1 MGEEYLS
8 SLPVLDSSLIT
19 TIAFVAVLVSLII
32 TIFIIIGETGKLYS
46 TRSKPLN
53 LPPGSYGWPIL
64 GETLEFLGAGVDGI
78 PEKYIKERME
88 KYQSPEV
95 FKTSLMGEPVAV
107 LCSPA
112 GNKFLFSNENKLV
125 TIWWPNSVRKLLGP
139 CLATTSGDEG
149 KQMRKM
155 LSCFITPD
163 AFTRLYIKTMDVVA
177 QQHINTHWL
186 GKEELK
192 VFPIIKLYT
201 FELACRLF
209 MSLENPQQIA
219 KLAALFNVFLKGIIS
234 VPLNFPGTR
243 FFNAKRATIAIKK
256 QLQTIVRNRR
266 VALEQETASASQD
279 LLSHLLAHPDE
290 NGKFMPESVIVNNIL
305 MLLFAGHDTSSVAIT
320 MLMKNLGQLPQTYEK
335 VFREQRAIA
344 SSKEAG
350 EFLQWEDIQKMKYS
364 WNVVSETMRLSPPV
378 IGAFR
383 EALVDFKFAGYDI
396 PKGWKLYWSASLAHT
411 DSSLFQENI
420 NFDPSRYERAGP
432 IPFSYVPFGG
442 GPRMCLGKEFARL
455 EILIFVH
462 NIVKRFQWDLLIPDE
477 KVEYDPLP
485 TPVKGLPVHL
495 HPHKPLD
502 VVASYVD
509 LHSIS

>member
-1 MGEEYLS
+1 
-8 SLPVLDSSLIT
+8 
-19 TIAFVAVLVSLII
+19 
-32 TIFIIIGETGKLYS
+32 
-46 TRSKPLN
+46 
-53 LPPGSYGWPIL
+53 
-64 GETLEFLGAGVDGI
+64 
-78 PEKYIKERME
+78 ME
-88 KYQSPEV
+88 KYQSTEV

-186 GKEELK
+186 GMTIAQMNVYSTIYISKFGCILIFLRPLNYIIFLCEGKEELK

-320 MLMKNLGQLPQTYEK
+320 MLMKRLGQLPQTYEK
-335 VFREQRAIA
+335 VFREQGAIA

-383 EALVDFKFAGYDI
+383 EALVDFKYAGYDI

-455 EILIFVH
+455 EILIFLH

-509 LHSIS
+509 ASLH

>member
-1 MGEEYLS
+1 MIINKKTDGYNVKTDQEQLARILLRNLQFIFIMGEEYLS

-88 KYQSPEV
+88 KYQSTEV

-186 GKEELK
+186 G
-192 VFPIIKLYT
+192 
-201 FELACRLF
+201 
-209 MSLENPQQIA
+209 M
-219 KLAALFNVFLKGIIS
+219 
-234 VPLNFPGTR
+234 
-243 FFNAKRATIAIKK
+243 TIA
-256 QLQTIVRNRR
+256 QTNVYSTIDISN
-266 VALEQETASASQD
+266 SC
-279 LLSHLLAHPDE
+279 
-290 NGKFMPESVIVNNIL
+290 
-305 MLLFAGHDTSSVAIT
+305 
-320 MLMKNLGQLPQTYEK
+320 
-335 VFREQRAIA
+335 VF
-344 SSKEAG
+344 
-350 EFLQWEDIQKMKYS
+350 
-364 WNVVSETMRLSPPV
+364 
-378 IGAFR
+378 
-383 EALVDFKFAGYDI
+383 
-396 PKGWKLYWSASLAHT
+396 
-411 DSSLFQENI
+411 
-420 NFDPSRYERAGP
+420 
-432 IPFSYVPFGG
+432 
-442 GPRMCLGKEFARL
+442 
-455 EILIFVH
+455 
-462 NIVKRFQWDLLIPDE
+462 
-477 KVEYDPLP
+477 
-485 TPVKGLPVHL
+485 
-495 HPHKPLD
+495 
-502 VVASYVD
+502 
-509 LHSIS
+509 